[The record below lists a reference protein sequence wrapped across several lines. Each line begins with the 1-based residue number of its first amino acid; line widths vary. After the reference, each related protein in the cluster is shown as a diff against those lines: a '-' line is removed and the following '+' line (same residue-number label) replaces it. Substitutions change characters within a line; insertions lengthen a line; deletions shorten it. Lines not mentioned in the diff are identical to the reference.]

1 MGMLGGDKTSCASES
16 TVAFSSDSTNASLSR
31 NILRLNP
38 LNGQSD
44 LLSHTWRQQPHTNI
58 ANQLKRIGAPMN
70 ERFRENRDESPPLAL
85 PTALRSEIDQQ
96 ETRVCLGSHFR

>member
-1 MGMLGGDKTSCASES
+1 MGMLGGDKTSCVSES
-16 TVAFSSDSTNASLSR
+16 TEAFSRDSTNASLSR
-31 NILRLNP
+31 NILRLNPLRSPSIP

-58 ANQLKRIGAPMN
+58 ANQLNRIGAPMN

-85 PTALRSEIDQQ
+85 PTALRSEVDQ
-96 ETRVCLGSHFR
+96 